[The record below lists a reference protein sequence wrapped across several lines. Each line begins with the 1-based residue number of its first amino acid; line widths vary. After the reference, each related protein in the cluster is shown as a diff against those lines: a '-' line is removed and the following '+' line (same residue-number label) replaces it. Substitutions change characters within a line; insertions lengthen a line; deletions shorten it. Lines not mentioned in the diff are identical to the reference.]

1 MVKEITVALAGNPNS
16 GKTTV
21 FNNLTGARQHV
32 GNWPGVTVEKKEGN
46 RSYQGYNIRVVDLP
60 GVYSL
65 TAYSPDEVV
74 ARNFIVE
81 EKPDAVVDIVD
92 ASNLERNLYLAVQLL
107 EMGARLIVA
116 LNMMDEADSRK
127 YRIDVEELSRLLGAP
142 VVPMVANRNQGTE
155 ELLKKVI
162 KVAEKEVHV
171 KGLVINYGREVEEE
185 IASLEKLISQDGEL
199 SQKYSPRWLAVKLL
213 ERDEEITK
221 KFKKV
226 KVG

>member
-1 MVKEITVALAGNPNS
+1 MAKKIIIALAGNPNS

-32 GNWPGVTVEKKEGN
+32 GNWPGVTVEKKEGTC
-46 RSYQGYNIRVVDLP
+46 SYKGYNIKVVDLP

-92 ASNLERNLYLAVQLL
+92 AANLERNLYLAVQLL
-107 EMGARLIVA
+107 EMGAQLIVA
-116 LNMMDEADSRK
+116 LNMMDEANSRN
-127 YRIDVEELSRLLGAP
+127 YRINVEGLSRLIGAP
-142 VVPMVANRNQGTE
+142 VVPMVAKRNQGTM
-155 ELLKKVI
+155 ELLERIVE
-162 KVAEKEVHV
+162 VAENKAQVKE
-171 KGLVINYGREVEEE
+171 LVINYGREAEEE
-185 IASLEKLISQDGEL
+185 IAKLERLISQDGEF
-199 SQKYSPRWLAVKLL
+199 SRKYSSRWLAVKLL
-213 ERDEEITK
+213 EGDEEVIK
-221 KFKKV
+221 KFKEV